1 MKLKSIK
8 EMFERLDQEED
19 GEVYLRE
26 VVDYLAVLDNNI
38 EQSHRVRQNLR
49 LLTTFIFIKIYIC
62 YKIFLKIQVKLL
74 LLEYKEEK
82 DKVLDFKEFT
92 VKSVKFDTAS
102 SENYFCQMIM
112 DQIKEAGWTRF
123 KPVKGQPI
131 TDKDIKK
138 VFRMV
143 DMDKSGA
150 ISQLVGASD

>member
-1 MKLKSIK
+1 M
-8 EMFERLDQEED
+8 
-19 GEVYLRE
+19 
-26 VVDYLAVLDNNI
+26 
-38 EQSHRVRQNLR
+38 
-49 LLTTFIFIKIYIC
+49 
-62 YKIFLKIQVKLL
+62 KLL

-150 ISQLVGASD
+150 ISQLVIINIIGIFSFKLFL